1 MLSVMFR
8 QALMM
13 TDDDKQQEEEKKEEE
28 STDQSSNA
36 EPTESQEVQVTQ
48 LTMFC
53 TICDNFYFFLTDF
66 INIVFWS
73 RLTFLFVET
82 TEE

>member
-8 QALMM
+8 QAL
-13 TDDDKQQEEEKKEEE
+13 DVDKQQEEEKKEEE
-28 STDQSSNA
+28 STDKSPPV

-53 TICDNFYFFLTDF
+53 TICDNLFFLLLTDF
-66 INIVFWS
+66 INICLMKLS
-73 RLTFLFVET
+73 ELFVC
-82 TEE
+82 